1 MESLSAR
8 QQVGRVLVITL
19 VLNLLVAI
27 GKIIIGAASGVLAI
41 SADGVHS
48 TIDGA
53 SNVVALI
60 ANRVANK
67 PPDENHP
74 YGHRRYETIAALG
87 IGALLLLTAWE
98 IITGAIER
106 LQSGDAP
113 EISALT
119 LVVPAVTLVVNIFV
133 SRYERR
139 EGQRLK
145 SELLLADAEN
155 TGADVYVTISVLI
168 STILVGLLGWNWLDP
183 LAALVVVALIGRA
196 GLKVLRQTSRVLVD
210 TAPYPP
216 QMLTSLVESA
226 PGVREVVRVRS
237 RGSVDDAHID
247 IDVRVAPETTADH
260 TAAIADAIRQRLED
274 NLTGVQE
281 VEVHFMPDSAAPI
294 GYALAAR
301 ARADALGLQTHEVRF
316 SDGPDGRLL
325 EMHVEV
331 PANQSL
337 AAAHQQVT
345 QLEHDVRA
353 SLPDVDQVVTH
364 IEPALSPSNEADND
378 VVTAESIKARAADLL
393 HQYFPGGDWHNLHV
407 TRYDDG
413 YALALHTVLPAEM
426 TVAAAHE
433 QAEAAEV
440 LLRSRLD
447 QLRRV
452 TIHTEPPE
460 EAETHYAP

>member
-1 MESLSAR
+1 MESGSVR

-19 VLNLLVAI
+19 VLNLAVAF
-27 GKIIIGAASGVLAI
+27 GKIVIGATSGVLAI
-41 SADGVHS
+41 SADGIHS
-48 TIDGA
+48 LIDGA

-67 PPDENHP
+67 PPDEDHP

-98 IITGAIER
+98 IITGAVER
-106 LQSGDAP
+106 LQSGETP
-113 EISALT
+113 QISAIT
-119 LVVPAVTLVVNIFV
+119 LLVPAVTLVVNIFV

-139 EGQRLK
+139 EGARLK

-155 TGADVYVTISVLI
+155 TSSDVFVTISVLL
-168 STILVGLLGWNWLDP
+168 STAAVGLFGWSWLDP
-183 LAALVVVALIGRA
+183 LAALVVVALIVRA
-196 GLKVLRQTSRVLVD
+196 GWKVLRQTGRVLVD

-216 QMLTSLVESA
+216 HLLTSLVETA

-237 RGSVDDAHID
+237 RGSADDAHID

-274 NLTGVQE
+274 NLSGVRE
-281 VEVHFMPDSAAPI
+281 VEVHFIPDSGALTD
-294 GYALAAR
+294 YALAAR
-301 ARADALGLQTHEVRF
+301 ARADALGLQTHEVRL

-337 AAAHQQVT
+337 GAAHQQVT

-364 IEPALSPSNEADND
+364 IEPSLSPTTDGD
-378 VVTAESIKARAADLL
+378 DDTATVDTIKAQAADLL
-393 HQYFPGGDWHNLHV
+393 YRHYPAGDWHDLRV

-413 YALALHTVLPAEM
+413 YALALHTVLPAET
-426 TVAAAHE
+426 TVEAAHE

-460 EAETHYAP
+460 EAELHHPI